1 MKNRFAKK
9 YMKHLRAISS
19 DIEERVRNMFFN
31 ITMMILLV
39 AMFFSMVRMILGP
52 TVWDR
57 LMSLNLISA
66 KVILFIAIYAVY
78 KGNPMLLDVAL
89 SAGIIGFLTI
99 TLLAKF
105 ILAGGRQK

>member
-1 MKNRFAKK
+1 
-9 YMKHLRAISS
+9 
-19 DIEERVRNMFFN
+19 MFFE
-31 ITMMILLV
+31 ITMMLLLV

-57 LMSLNLISA
+57 LLSLNLISA
-66 KVILFIAIYAVY
+66 KVILFLAVYAVY
-78 KGNPMLLDVAL
+78 MEKPMLLDVAL

-99 TLLAKF
+99 TLFAKF